1 MKTGTQLFWM
11 MGLTVGGK
19 PAATVI
25 TSSPGLIWRSP
36 SRGEVR
42 QEKAQRLAE
51 EPELTSEAPRTPK
64 KRANWRSNWVAKR
77 PGVSEQSREASM
89 RLRRSEASRTLP
101 ETGTGEVPGS
111 KAFLANCWLKNCS
124 GRAR

>member
-11 MGLTVGGK
+11 MGLTLVEN

-25 TSSPGLIWRSP
+25 TSSPGWIWRSP
-36 SRGEVR
+36 RRGEVR

-64 KRANWRSNWVAKR
+64 KRANWRSNCVAKR
-77 PGVSEQSREASM
+77 PVVSQQSSEASI
-89 RLRRSEASRTLP
+89 RLRRSEASSTLP
-101 ETGTGEVPGS
+101 ETGTGDAPGS
-111 KAFLANCWLKNCS
+111 KVLPANC
-124 GRAR
+124 